1 MIRATTFAGKT
12 VAVFGLGA
20 SGNATVQSLVAGG
33 ATVAA
38 WDDSEAGR
46 SAAAMAGMP
55 LVDLTKADW
64 STFSSLVL
72 APGVPL
78 THPEPHWVVL
88 KAREAGVEI
97 IGDVEI
103 FARERAAQCP
113 DAPFIAITGTNGKST
128 TTALVA
134 HILTSA
140 GHDVQMGGNIGR
152 AILTLEPPT
161 RDRFHV
167 IEMSS
172 FQIDLTPTLRP
183 TVGVLLNIT
192 PDHLDRH
199 GTIENYAAIKEQL
212 VQGALIA
219 CIGVDDDI
227 CLAILKRRLNA
238 GLACT
243 FSRDKKLAPG
253 YSMLG
258 DEVVCSDAT
267 GLAVK
272 LGSLAGL
279 ATLRGKH
286 NAQNALAAVSSV
298 RECLASIGGKKKN
311 PDWQVALSSFPG
323 LAHRMEEI
331 GRLGKVLFINDS
343 KATNADSTE
352 KALLSFP
359 RDVFWI
365 AGGKAKDGGIESLR
379 PYFERIIR
387 AYLIGAASDEFSK
400 TLDGDAAIIPCGTLD
415 VAVARAATD
424 AAAYARGEAMLLYNV
439 QGSMG
444 VGTLVPGI
452 RPHPSAT
459 RTAEPVVLLSPACAS
474 YDQYK
479 NFEIRGD
486 AFRALVA
493 AMPGIDLRAKP

>member
-20 SGNATVQSLVAGG
+20 SGNATVQSLLAGG

-46 SAAAMAGMP
+46 EAAAKSGVP

-64 STFSSLVL
+64 SAFSSLVL

-78 THPEPHWVVL
+78 THPEPHWTVA
-88 KAREAGVEI
+88 KANVAGVEI

-103 FARERAAQCP
+103 FARERAAHCP
-113 DAPFIAITGTNGKST
+113 EAPFIAITGTNGKST
-128 TTALVA
+128 TTALAA
-134 HILTSA
+134 HILREA
-140 GHDVQMGGNIGR
+140 GKDVQMGGNIGR
-152 AILTLEPPT
+152 AILTLEPPAL
-161 RDRFHV
+161 DRFHV

-172 FQIDLTPTLRP
+172 FQIDLTPTLKP
-183 TVGVLLNIT
+183 TVGVLLNVT

-199 GTIENYAAIKEQL
+199 GTIENYAAVKERL
-212 VQGALIA
+212 VAGADIA
-219 CIGVDDDI
+219 CIGVDDDY
-227 CLAILKRRLNA
+227 CVGALKRRVNA
-238 GLACT
+238 GLACA
-243 FSRDKKLAPG
+243 FSAEKKLVPG

-258 DEVVCSDAT
+258 NEVVCSDAT

-272 LGSLAGL
+272 LGNLASI

-298 RECLASIGGKKKN
+298 RECFGTIGDKTN
-311 PDWQVALSSFPG
+311 LDWQAALSSFPG

-331 GRLGKVLFINDS
+331 GNLGSVLFINDS

-365 AGGKAKDGGIESLR
+365 VGGKPKDGGIESLR
-379 PYFERIIR
+379 PYFEGVVR
-387 AYLIGAASDEFSK
+387 AYLIGAASEEFSR
-400 TLDGDAAIIPCGTLD
+400 TLDGDTAIIPCGTLD
-415 VAVARAATD
+415 VAVARAAVD

-439 QGSMG
+439 EGSLG
-444 VGTLVPGI
+444 VGTRVPGMC
-452 RPHPSAT
+452 PHPAAST
-459 RTAEPVVLLSPACAS
+459 TVQPVVLLSPACAS
-474 YDQYK
+474 YDQFK
-479 NFEIRGD
+479 NFEVRGD

-493 AMPGIDLRAKP
+493 AMPGIQLRGKA